1 MPNAIEIPYMFK
13 LLGSILLAFLLFGIA
28 MIFIKKT
35 RDKRQQNAIE
45 RHRQSHKPFPQHVE
59 LSSIA
64 TVATEGN
71 QEEREQIIRERYRQ
85 WLEPNFLP
93 TYDARGAFMRVGV
106 ERRRLRYQVT
116 TTSMGQALG
125 MMQSVLMSGDDLS
138 APDRFERLLTFVVA
152 YPSSDSEDL
161 SSWYTLPDMT
171 APPKLE
177 ADPHAEAWIVYSLM
191 MAQKQ
196 WLEGEFFNY
205 GNVINYRVNALLK
218 LQEDIEPTDHKRA
231 IYAPLF
237 FEAFAQ
243 HGDAQAWQDLS
254 LKMREELSAAIKK
267 AEFALDGS
275 AEDAWLA
282 FSALHLGMAAL
293 RPNDETHQKMAAQL
307 ESLVYSAIKTLP
319 DRLNKN
325 ENDGLSALALLACC
339 APAAMLQ
346 NDQDLANKY
355 WEVLSAHTCEERD
368 PIGESLKLL
377 ALQLLN
383 GHIWS
388 AMD

>member
-35 RDKRQQNAIE
+35 KDKRQQNAIE
-45 RHRQSHKPFPQHVE
+45 HRRESHKPFPQQVT
-59 LSSIA
+59 LSSAA
-64 TVATEGN
+64 TLASHGGKADR
-71 QEEREQIIRERYRQ
+71 EETIRQRYRQ

-125 MMQSVLMSGDDLS
+125 MLQSVLMSGDDLS

-161 SSWYTLPDMT
+161 SSWYTMPDMT

-196 WLEGEFFNY
+196 WREGEFFNY
-205 GNVINYRVNALLK
+205 GNVINYRLDALLK
-218 LQEDIEPTDHKRA
+218 LQESIEPEDHKRV

-237 FEAFAQ
+237 FETFAQ
-243 HGDAQAWQDLS
+243 HGDTQAWQNLS
-254 LKMREELSAAIKK
+254 LKMRDELLAHLKNAA
-267 AEFALDGS
+267 FALDGS

-282 FSALHLGMAAL
+282 FSTLHVGMAGL
-293 RPNDETHQKMAAQL
+293 REGDQSHQKMAAQF

-319 DRLNKN
+319 ERLNKN

-339 APAAMLQ
+339 APVAMLQ
-346 NDQDLANKY
+346 NDQDLTDQY
-355 WEVLSAHTCEERD
+355 WQLLSSHTLEERD
-368 PIGESLKLL
+368 PIGESLRLL
-377 ALQLLN
+377 ALQCLN
-383 GHIWS
+383 GHVWS
-388 AMD
+388 VMD